1 MERALFISGPLPTKA
16 YPVITNANC
25 FFLPFP
31 FKFILNKYMWTV
43 LSSFNSVLSYTE
55 QWRIQGGGGAPLF
68 VDQTVAR
75 RAQKDF
81 QTDFSPPPPISG
93 SGWSFPHL
101 IWRSGSATAEAC
113 ALYVSQLD
121 SRLSNTWINSNTR
134 KQFFRMLNYNRSKR
148 SPDIHRDNP
157 GRRIGWGIGR
167 T

>member
-55 QWRIQGGGGAPLF
+55 QWRIQGRGPGGGGGGAPLF

-75 RAQKDF
+75 RAEKDF
-81 QTDFSPPPPISG
+81 QTDFPPPSSYLRVWMIVPS
-93 SGWSFPHL
+93 PYL
-101 IWRSGSATAEAC
+101 K
-113 ALYVSQLD
+113 V
-121 SRLSNTWINSNTR
+121 WIR
-134 KQFFRMLNYNRSKR
+134 
-148 SPDIHRDNP
+148 HC
-157 GRRIGWGIGR
+157 
-167 T
+167 